1 MKSYTREELNDT
13 LNKVSSMNY
22 IYEIRSEGNSFLFE
36 KLYKRTKNGIFQ
48 YYDIKKLYIICECD
62 KNNYTDMCHITSFN
76 LNNVSDIRDN
86 YPNTISIYVENE
98 RFAYI
103 IFSDKRIS
111 YIRNNILSFF
121 KRILSRIFNKKK

>member
-22 IYEIRSEGNSFLFE
+22 IYEIRSEGDTFFFE

-48 YYDIKKLYIICECD
+48 YYDIKKLYVICECD

-76 LNNVSDIRDN
+76 LSNVSDIRDN
-86 YPNTISIYVENE
+86 YPHTISIYVENE

-103 IFSDKRIS
+103 IFSDKRIR

-121 KRILSRIFNKKK
+121 KRLFSKIFSKKK

>member
-1 MKSYTREELNDT
+1 MKSYTREEINDT

-22 IYEIRSEGNSFLFE
+22 IYEIRSEGDSFFFE

-121 KRILSRIFNKKK
+121 KRLFSKIFNKKK